1 MYVKSFNLCSE
12 AFHCSFLWLQYI
24 FLPRLQFPDLPDMSE
39 RLDNL
44 QRGYATHGE
53 DWVGGQLRRMTVAE
67 LRALALE
74 LTVQIQAEDGKK
86 QLVEAVS
93 RGIVT
98 ESKAVRHRSV
108 IQALRTGLTD
118 HGAPW
123 LRERLDERTVSELR
137 DLGTAV
143 GWQLSVGGAYL
154 HKAQLVSNLMSHL
167 TQSGDLDERAQAKG
181 NSMSWW
187 FSKIFL
193 CCRFYSKNLF
203 LFKWFHTVVDCGFTG
218 DVFRGA
224 KQSSP

>member
-1 MYVKSFNLCSE
+1 
-12 AFHCSFLWLQYI
+12 
-24 FLPRLQFPDLPDMSE
+24 MSE

-74 LTVQIQAEDGKK
+74 LTVTIQAEDGKK

-137 DLGTAV
+137 DLGRL
-143 GWQLSVGGAYL
+143 GSERWWSL
-154 HKAQLVSNLMSHL
+154 L
-167 TQSGDLDERAQAKG
+167 TQSAVGLQLDV
-181 NSMSWW
+181 SSD
-187 FSKIFL
+187 
-193 CCRFYSKNLF
+193 
-203 LFKWFHTVVDCGFTG
+203 TVW
-218 DVFRGA
+218 
-224 KQSSP
+224 

>member
-1 MYVKSFNLCSE
+1 
-12 AFHCSFLWLQYI
+12 
-24 FLPRLQFPDLPDMSE
+24 MSE

-44 QRGYATHGE
+44 QRGYATHGA

-74 LTVQIQAEDGKK
+74 LTVTIQAEDGKK

-93 RGIVT
+93 HGIVT

-108 IQALRTGLTD
+108 IQALRTGLAD

-143 GWQLSVGGAYL
+143 GWQLSVGGTYL
-154 HKAQLVSNLMSHL
+154 QKAQLVSNLMSHL
-167 TQSGDLDERAQAKG
+167 TQSGDSDERAQAKG
-181 NSMSWW
+181 NSISCW
-187 FSKIFL
+187 FFEKSFCVVDSIRKIFF
-193 CCRFYSKNLF
+193 C
-203 LFKWFHTVVDCGFTG
+203 
-218 DVFRGA
+218 
-224 KQSSP
+224 